1 MAIRTSLFI
10 HPLRDI
16 AKRCTK
22 NIEDIIPTLA
32 LPEGMKKAGSVF
44 FRSFR
49 RKPESSIFEALI
61 PPMAGLDPGF
71 HRGDD

>member
-1 MAIRTSLFI
+1 
-10 HPLRDI
+10 
-16 AKRCTK
+16 
-22 NIEDIIPTLA
+22 
-32 LPEGMKKAGSVF
+32 MKKAGSVF
-44 FRSFR
+44 FRSFW